1 MRLPRLSGISA
12 FFRLL
17 IRDRGAF
24 ALSMKGML
32 DWDFEQIVVG
42 HGEPIQNNAKRI
54 FAQALRDRGLAIDG

>member
-1 MRLPRLSGISA
+1 M
-12 FFRLL
+12 
-17 IRDRGAF
+17 IRDRAAF
-24 ALSMKGML
+24 ALSMKKTL